1 MTQFS
6 RIGLDT
12 SKALFTLHCV
22 DAAGKPMLRV
32 ELRRPQLIPFFKRHA
47 PTVVALEACGGS
59 HHWARKLMA
68 LGHEVRLSA
77 LTA

>member
-12 SKALFTLHCV
+12 SKSVFTLHCV

-32 ELRRPQLIPFFKRHA
+32 SLRRPQLLGFFKRHA
-47 PTVVALEACGGS
+47 PTVVAMEACGGS